1 MGHKDKNKGRWYVKN
16 GNAIQ
21 GPFPNQ
27 LITGYLV
34 LGRIE
39 LDTEI
44 SQDQEHWAPVSNY
57 KALVPEVV
65 LNAHTTEGAKE
76 LMLARVREDE
86 RSSRAGDF
94 EDTELERRDNEDQVV
109 KLHRQ
114 LRDDVLKRYRTKPEL
129 NLRNLAIVIT
139 IFVVLLLLILVLTPA
154 NEESQAD
161 CSSAP
166 QQGVNWSHCNKQG
179 QNLSGL
185 DLSASHFEN
194 TRFSNADFSRARLD
208 SSNFSYAD
216 LSQSLMQQSSM
227 IEVKMVGVILRQA
240 NLQGANLSNADLS
253 YAELEGANL
262 DDAVLVG
269 VRLDNAIW
277 ITGET
282 CLVGSTGACLLP
294 AK

>member
-57 KALVPEVV
+57 KALVPEDV

-76 LMLARVREDE
+76 L
-86 RSSRAGDF
+86 
-94 EDTELERRDNEDQVV
+94 
-109 KLHRQ
+109 K

>member
-1 MGHKDKNKGRWYVKN
+1 MGHKDKNKGRWYIKS

-27 LITGYLV
+27 LISSYLV

-44 SQDQEHWAPVSNY
+44 SQDQEHWVPVSNY
-57 KALVPEVV
+57 KALIPEVV
-65 LNAHTTEGAKE
+65 LNAHTPEGAKE

-86 RSSRAGDF
+86 RSSPAGDY
-94 EDTELERRDNEDQVV
+94 EDTELERRENEDQVV
-109 KLHRQ
+109 RLHRQ
-114 LRDDVLKRYRTKPEL
+114 LRDDVLKRYRAKPEI
-129 NLRNLAIVIT
+129 NKRNVIIIIT
-139 IFVVLLLLILVLTPA
+139 IFIVLLLLTLVLRPA
-154 NEESQAD
+154 NEEIQAD

-185 DLSASHFEN
+185 DLSTSHFEN

-208 SSNFSYAD
+208 NSNFSYAD
-216 LSQSLMQQSSM
+216 LSQSLMPQASM
-227 IEVKMVGVILRQA
+227 TGVKMVGVILRKA
-240 NLQGANLSNADLS
+240 NMQGADLSNADLS

-262 DDAVLVG
+262 DDAILLG
-269 VRLDNAIW
+269 VRFDNAIW
-277 ITGET
+277 INGET
-282 CLVGSTGACLLP
+282 CLPESTGACLLS

>member
-1 MGHKDKNKGRWYVKN
+1 MGHKDKNKGRWYIKN
-16 GNAIQ
+16 GTAIQ

-27 LITGYLV
+27 LITSYLI
-34 LGRIE
+34 LGRVD

-44 SQDQEHWAPVSNY
+44 SQDQEHWAPIKNY

-65 LNAHTTEGAKE
+65 LNANTTEGAKE

-86 RSSRAGDF
+86 RSSQAGDF

-129 NLRNLAIVIT
+129 NVRNLTIIIT
-139 IFVVLLLLILVLTPA
+139 IFIVLLLSILVLRTE

-161 CSSAP
+161 CSSNP

-208 SSNFSYAD
+208 KSNFSYAD

-227 IEVKMVGVILRQA
+227 REAKMVGVILRQA
-240 NLQGANLSNADLS
+240 NLQGADLTNADLS
-253 YAELEGANL
+253 YAELEGAIL
-262 DDAVLVG
+262 EDSVLQG

-277 ITGET
+277 INGKT
-282 CLVGSTGACLLP
+282 CLPGSTGVCRLS

>member
-1 MGHKDKNKGRWYVKN
+1 MEHKDKNKGRWYIKN

-27 LITGYLV
+27 LISSYLV
-34 LGRIE
+34 LGRIHLE
-39 LDTEI
+39 TEI
-44 SQDQEHWAPVSNY
+44 SQDKEHWAPIRNY

-65 LNAHTTEGAKE
+65 LNAHTSEGAKE

-86 RSSRAGDF
+86 RSSQAGDF
-94 EDTELERRDNEDQVV
+94 EDTELERRENEDQVV

-114 LRDDVLKRYRTKPEL
+114 LRDDVLKRYRAKPEL
-129 NLRNLAIVIT
+129 NTRNLVIIIT
-139 IFVVLLLLILVLTPA
+139 VLVALLLLVIIFTP
-154 NEESQAD
+154 EDDEVQAD

-185 DLSASHFEN
+185 DMSASRFEN

-208 SSNFSYAD
+208 KSNFSYAD
-216 LSQSLMQQSSM
+216 LSQSLMQQASLNQA
-227 IEVKMVGVILRQA
+227 KMVGVILRQA

-262 DDAVLVG
+262 DEAVLLG

-277 ITGET
+277 INGET
-282 CLVGSTGACLLP
+282 CLQGSVGSCLLP